1 MESRL
6 TNGVLYVPPV
16 LIYGSGTTAKVGE
29 ESYKLGGTKG
39 LIVTDEVIIKLGILD
54 SIQQSLAQTKI
65 KSVIYPGVATEPTV
79 EFVTEGLQ
87 SYRENGCDFLVA
99 IGGGSAIDAAK
110 AIAVMATNQG
120 AIEDYQGVNKIPA
133 RGAPV
138 VAIPTTAGTGSEATR
153 VAIIT
158 DTVRDIK
165 MLYISPFLVPQVA
178 IADPLL
184 TLSMPHGLTAATG
197 IDALTHAIEAYV
209 SLKAHPMAD
218 IFCLSAIELIA
229 GNLKQAWTDGNNIV
243 AREKTMLGALQAGI
257 AFSNSSVAL
266 VHGMSRPIGACFH
279 VAHGVSN
286 AALLSVVT
294 EFSLSGNPERYAR
307 IASVMG
313 ESTAGL
319 SATEAAAKAA
329 EAIKRL
335 VSDIKIP
342 SLSELGVG
350 KEELIRLAP
359 KMAEDA
365 LASGSPANNP
375 RQATKEE
382 IIELYLLAYNE

>member
-6 TNGVLYVPPV
+6 PNGVLYVPPV
-16 LIYGSGTTAKVGE
+16 LIYGSGTAAKVGE
-29 ESYKLGGTKG
+29 ESRKLGGTKG

-54 SIQQSLAQTKI
+54 SIKQSLSQAKI
-65 KSVIYPGVATEPTV
+65 NSAMYSGVATEPTV
-79 EFVTEGLQ
+79 EFVMEGLQ

-99 IGGGSAIDAAK
+99 VGGGSAIDAAK
-110 AIAVMATNQG
+110 AIAVMVTNQG
-120 AIEDYQGVNKIPA
+120 AIEDYRGVNQIPH
-133 RGAPV
+133 RGVPV

-158 DTVRDIK
+158 DIVQDIK

-184 TLSMPHGLTAATG
+184 TLSMPRGLTAATG

-218 IFCLSAIELIA
+218 IFCLSAVELIA
-229 GNLKQAWTDGNNIV
+229 DNLRQAWSNGNNV
-243 AREKTMLGALQAGI
+243 TARERVMLGALQAGI
-257 AFSNSSVAL
+257 AFSNASVAL

-286 AALLSVVT
+286 AALLSIVT
-294 EFSLSGNPERYAR
+294 EFSLIGNPERYAR
-307 IASVMG
+307 IALAMGENTVGLSVM
-313 ESTAGL
+313 
-319 SATEAAAKAA
+319 EAAAKAA
-329 EAIKRL
+329 GAIKRL

-342 SLSELGVG
+342 SLRELGVG
-350 KEELIRLAP
+350 KEELTRLAP

-382 IIELYLLAYNE
+382 IIELYLLAYNQ